1 MDKKKSKVARKTMEF
16 QANMVDFLEMPS
28 DIMLDLPKLI
38 LIGQK
43 ELWVENHRGIIEYS
57 PTVIRVNSTV
67 GQITVKGT
75 GLMLKTLKS
84 DQMLVQGTISGVAI
98 EG

>member
-1 MDKKKSKVARKTMEF
+1 MEKKKSRVARKTMQL
-16 QANMVDFLEMPS
+16 QANMVELLEMPS

-43 ELWVENHRGIIEYS
+43 ELIIENHRGIIEYGQ
-57 PTVIRVNSTV
+57 TVIRVNSTV
-67 GQITVKGT
+67 GQITVKGS

-84 DQMLVQGTISGVAI
+84 DQMLVEGIISAITI
-98 EG
+98 ED